1 MSPNRPSKDKRA
13 AQNRNQRAAR
23 EARKANAHAAGS
35 ADGGSSRSAG
45 GSSAGLLS
53 RLRGGGSGSRAQRP
67 AVTAPRAAA
76 AAAGTAAV
84 QPPGYRAALSAVL
97 AAGAALVLCIVGLR
111 YPVDRDGDVYTPES
125 LVADWATSALVVS
138 ADQPDASAAEIVAA
152 VDEWTPGR
160 TREPVAVALWPL
172 SVTLALPLIGAAVG
186 FRAVRRR
193 APSKIVNRALYATLF
208 GAILTQGL
216 LLLFLPVV
224 LAMGVAMFQSRRAET
239 MAVAQA
245 AATAAAGS
253 NVIDVDEVIEADEV
267 IEPGGHGEPEPD
279 R

>member
-13 AQNRNQRAAR
+13 AQNRSQRAAR
-23 EARKANAHAAGS
+23 EARKANAHAAGP
-35 ADGGSSRSAG
+35 ADGGSSRPAG
-45 GSSAGLLS
+45 GASGGLLS
-53 RLRGGGSGSRAQRP
+53 RLRGGGSGPRAQRP
-67 AVTAPRAAA
+67 TATPQRAT
-76 AAAGTAAV
+76 AAGPVAP

-111 YPVDRDGDVYTPES
+111 YPVDRHGDVYTPES
-125 LVADWATSALVVS
+125 LAADWATSALVAS
-138 ADQPDASAAEIVAA
+138 ADQPDASPAEVADA
-152 VDEWTPGR
+152 VDDWTPGR

-224 LAMGVAMFQSRRAET
+224 LAMGVAMFQVRRAET
-239 MAVAQA
+239 IA
-245 AATAAAGS
+245 AALPADAPPAAASGE
-253 NVIDVDEVIEADEV
+253 VIEVDEAIDVDD
-267 IEPGGHGEPEPD
+267 EPE